1 MQMLDELARKQSELE
16 RRLQQWQQIETEV
29 AAAQN
34 EMETWETKLAA
45 LAPLSPADESREKL
59 QQELEAQRQQL
70 AELER
75 QQMLYEQ
82 RRQAILSANRHVE
95 TVAKHRLLSEWAA
108 DAVARTVQAAVGIS
122 LKTAEA
128 EITAC
133 LQSFGLFRSQPQKI
147 DLEQSQLLP
156 DIDGRALQ
164 TLSGSEKTLLY
175 LGMKIA
181 LSRLMPGAD
190 FLVLDDPTLH
200 LDATR
205 REKLRDYLLGL
216 IPAKQIIIFTNDQGF
231 AGLFANAKRFDLSS

>member
-1 MQMLDELARKQSELE
+1 MATNRNGNCGG
-16 RRLQQWQQIETEV
+16 
-29 AAAQN
+29 A
-34 EMETWETKLAA
+34 TWENKLAA

-59 QQELEAQRQQL
+59 QQELEAQRRRL
-70 AELER
+70 AEMER
-75 QQMLYEQ
+75 EQMVYEQ
-82 RRQAILSANRHVE
+82 RRQAILSANRQAE

-108 DAVARTVQAAVGIS
+108 DAMARTVQAAVGVS
-122 LKTAEA
+122 LKKAEA

-133 LQSFGLFRSQPQKI
+133 LQSFGLFRNEPQKI

-175 LGMKIA
+175 LGLKIA
-181 LSRLMPGAD
+181 LSRLMAGAD

-205 REKLRDYLLGL
+205 REKLHDYLLGL
-216 IPAKQIIIFTNDQGF
+216 IPAKQIIIFTNDPDF
-231 AGLFANAKRFDLSS
+231 AGLFADAKRFDL